1 MSANTN
7 DASPLAVATGEQ
19 EPMRRSMILLMATA
33 VGVIVANIYY
43 AQPLLAD
50 IAHSFGLTVT
60 QAGAIA
66 MLSQVGTAMGMFLFV
81 PLGDKFERRALITIL
96 MLGAV
101 ASLLLFAV
109 APNLVWLASA
119 SFAVGAF
126 AATVHVVVPFAA
138 HLASDQQRGRVVGTM
153 VGGILFGVLLAR
165 TFSGWIGALFGW
177 RAVYGIA
184 AVGILIL
191 AAIMR
196 AQLPASRPALVIS
209 WPDLM
214 RSTLLLARRHALLRE
229 SALLGAMCF
238 AGFSAFWTTLIFFLE
253 SPAYHYGS
261 AVAGF
266 FGLVGAVGAAGAP
279 TFGHL
284 AAKHGPRATI
294 RVALWL
300 SMFSFILM
308 GFIGRNFAGLIVSV
322 ILMDLGIQ
330 IAHISNQTRIYGID
344 PSARSRLNMVY
355 MFCYIV
361 GGALGSY
368 FGAVCWHQAGW
379 WGVCSFGA
387 AILGLAVLAES
398 LYHREEI
405 SELVS

>member
-1 MSANTN
+1 MSADPN
-7 DASPLAVATGEQ
+7 DASPLAIAAGEQ
-19 EPMRRSMILLMATA
+19 EPMRRSLVWLMAISVGA
-33 VGVIVANIYY
+33 VVANIYY

-66 MLSQVGTAMGMFLFV
+66 MFSQVGTAVGMFLFV
-81 PLGDKFERRALITIL
+81 PLGDKFERRSLITIL

-101 ASLLLFAV
+101 ASLLLFAS
-109 APNLVWLASA
+109 APSVVCLAAA

-126 AATVHVVVPFAA
+126 AANVHVVVPFAA

-177 RAVYGIA
+177 RWVYGIA
-184 AVGILIL
+184 SAGILIL

-196 AQLPASRPALVIS
+196 AQLPRSRPALVIS

-214 RSTLLLARRHALLRE
+214 RSTMLLVRRHALLRE

-238 AGFSAFWTTLIFFLE
+238 SAFSAFWTTLIFFLE
-253 SPAYHYGS
+253 SAAYHYGS

-284 AAKHGPRATI
+284 ASKHGPRATI

-308 GFIGRNFAGLIVSV
+308 GFIGKHFAGLVVSV
-322 ILMDLGIQ
+322 VLMDLGIQ
-330 IAHISNQTRIYGID
+330 IAHVSNQTRIYSID

-355 MFCYIV
+355 MFCYFV

-368 FGAVCWHQAGW
+368 LGAVCWHHGGW

-387 AILGLAVLAES
+387 AILGLAILAES
-398 LYHREEI
+398 SYDRSLGR
-405 SELVS
+405 SM

>member
-1 MSANTN
+1 MSAELN
-7 DASPLAVATGEQ
+7 DVAPPATAGGGQ
-19 EPMRRSMILLMATA
+19 EPMRRSVVWLMATT
-33 VGVIVANIYY
+33 VGVVVANIYY

-66 MLSQVGTAMGMFLFV
+66 MLSQVGTAVGMFLFV
-81 PLGDKFERRALITIL
+81 PLGDKFERRSLITLL

-101 ASLLLFAV
+101 AALLTFAG
-109 APNLVWLASA
+109 APNVACLAAA

-126 AATVHVVVPFAA
+126 AACVHVVVPFAA
-138 HLASDQQRGRVVGTM
+138 HLASDEERGRVVGTM

-165 TFSGWIGALFGW
+165 TFSGLLGAWLGW

-184 AVGILIL
+184 SAVVFVL
-191 AAIMR
+191 AAVIQTR
-196 AQLPASRPALVIS
+196 LPSSRPAHVIS
-209 WPDLM
+209 WPELM
-214 RSTLLLARRHALLRE
+214 RSTLHLVGRHAMLRE

-238 AGFSAFWTTLIFFLE
+238 AAFSAFWTTLIFFLE
-253 SPAYHYGS
+253 SPPYHYGS

-300 SMFSFILM
+300 SLFSFILM
-308 GFIGRNFAGLIVSV
+308 GLIGKYFAGLVISV

-330 IAHISNQTRIYGID
+330 IAHVSNQTRIYSID
-344 PSARSRLNMVY
+344 PAARSRLNMVY
-355 MFCYIV
+355 MFCYFV
-361 GGALGSY
+361 GGACGSY
-368 FGAVCWHQAGW
+368 LGAVCWHHAGW

-387 AILGLAVLAES
+387 GILCLAITAES
-398 LYHREEI
+398 FYNRLLQR
-405 SELVS
+405 SG

>member
-1 MSANTN
+1 M
-7 DASPLAVATGEQ
+7 VW
-19 EPMRRSMILLMATA
+19 LMATS
-33 VGVIVANIYY
+33 VGVVVANIYY

-60 QAGAIA
+60 QAGVIA

-81 PLGDKFERRALITIL
+81 PLGDKFERRALITVL

-109 APNLVWLASA
+109 APNVVCLAAA

-184 AVGILIL
+184 SVGILIL

-209 WPDLM
+209 WADLM
-214 RSTLLLARRHALLRE
+214 RSTLHLVRRHALLRE

-238 AGFSAFWTTLIFFLE
+238 SAFSAFWTTLIFFLE

-284 AAKHGPRATI
+284 AEKHGPRATI

-300 SMFSFILM
+300 GMLSFILM
-308 GFIGRNFAGLIVSV
+308 GFIGGYFAGLIISV

-330 IAHISNQTRIYGID
+330 ITHISNQTRIYSID

-355 MFCYIV
+355 MFCYFV

-368 FGAVCWHQAGW
+368 LGAVCWHHAGW

-387 AILGLAVLAES
+387 GILCLAILAES
-398 LYHREEI
+398 FCNRSLERCMP
-405 SELVS
+405 S

>member
-1 MSANTN
+1 
-7 DASPLAVATGEQ
+7 
-19 EPMRRSMILLMATA
+19 MRKSLILLMATA

-50 IAHSFGLTVT
+50 IAHSFGLSVT

-66 MLSQVGTAMGMFLFV
+66 MLSQVGTAAGMFLFV
-81 PLGDKFERRALITIL
+81 PLGDKFERRSLIIML
-96 MLGAV
+96 MAASV
-101 ASLLLFAV
+101 VSLLLFAT
-109 APNLVWLASA
+109 APNVVCLAAA

-126 AATVHVVVPFAA
+126 AAAVHVLVPFAA

-184 AVGILIL
+184 AAGILLL

-209 WPDLM
+209 WPELM
-214 RSTLLLARRHALLRE
+214 RSTLRLVRRHALLRE
-229 SALLGAMCF
+229 SALLGAICF
-238 AGFSAFWTTLIFFLE
+238 AAFSAFWTTLIFFLE
-253 SPAYHYGS
+253 SPAYRYGS

-266 FGLVGAVGAAGAP
+266 FGLVGAAGAAGAP

-284 AAKHGPRATI
+284 AAKHGARATI

-300 SMFSFILM
+300 SMISFILM
-308 GFIGRNFAGLIVSV
+308 GFIGRYFAGLIVSV

-330 IAHISNQTRIYGID
+330 IAHISNQTRIFSID

-355 MFCYIV
+355 MFCYFA

-368 FGAVCWHQAGW
+368 LGAVCWHHAGW

-387 AILGLAVLAES
+387 AILCLAIVAEFF
-398 LYHREEI
+398 YHR
-405 SELVS
+405 SGSAGLSSQPTH